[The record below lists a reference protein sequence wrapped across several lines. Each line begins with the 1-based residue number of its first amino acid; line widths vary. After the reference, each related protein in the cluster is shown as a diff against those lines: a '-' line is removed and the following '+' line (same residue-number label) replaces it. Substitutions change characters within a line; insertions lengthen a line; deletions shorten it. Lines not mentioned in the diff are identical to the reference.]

1 MLPDSFRLSNLCY
14 GHEGKHIC
22 SLKGQFDPQLV
33 NEPIQLGQLS
43 CGCWIVL
50 DGNNRI
56 GLILKHNMEA
66 KIGEF
71 PKTIFT
77 FLKNEEFDEG
87 EIYYWNPYPKTFGYV
102 LPLSKQL
109 NIVIKNKKSFKSE
122 RDYQN
127 EVNRITSLLT
137 KKMSRG
143 PAHTHTRPNKSL
155 HRMRHK
161 SGAPVTFALEKKGC
175 QEKEGCQVYTIDK

>member
-14 GHEGKHIC
+14 GHEGKYIC
-22 SLKGQFDPQLV
+22 SLKGRFDPQLV

-56 GLILKHNMEA
+56 GLILKHDVEA

-71 PKTIFT
+71 PQKIFT
-77 FLKNEEFDEG
+77 FLKNEGFAEE
-87 EIYYWNPYPKTFGYV
+87 EIYYWTPYPKTFGYI

-109 NIVIKNKKSFKSE
+109 NILKRNKKSFKSE
-122 RDYQN
+122 ADYQK
-127 EVNRITSLLT
+127 EVNKITSLLT
-137 KKMSRG
+137 KKMHECPVCSIPGLTARVNG
-143 PAHTHTRPNKSL
+143 NNKIAEADGGKPAAAQLR
-155 HRMRHK
+155 R
-161 SGAPVTFALEKKGC
+161 
-175 QEKEGCQVYTIDK
+175 

>member
-1 MLPDSFRLSNLCY
+1 MELFIVPNMLKNAKLFLTRSLINMLPDSFRLSNLCY
-14 GHEGKHIC
+14 GHEGKYIC
-22 SLKGQFDPQLV
+22 SLKGRFDPQLV

-56 GLILKHNMEA
+56 GLILKHNIEA

-71 PKTIFT
+71 PKNIFT

-87 EIYYWNPYPKTFGYV
+87 EIYYWNPYPKTFGYI

-109 NIVIKNKKSFKSE
+109 NIVIKNKNHLKVK
-122 RDYQN
+122 Q
-127 EVNRITSLLT
+127 IT
-137 KKMSRG
+137 KM
-143 PAHTHTRPNKSL
+143 K
-155 HRMRHK
+155 
-161 SGAPVTFALEKKGC
+161 
-175 QEKEGCQVYTIDK
+175 